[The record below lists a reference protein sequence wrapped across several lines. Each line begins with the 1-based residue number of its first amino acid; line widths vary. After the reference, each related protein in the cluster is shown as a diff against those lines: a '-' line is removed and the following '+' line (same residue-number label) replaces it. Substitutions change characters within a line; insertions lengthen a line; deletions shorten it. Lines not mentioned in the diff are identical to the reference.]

1 MLIDHARS
9 HGRPLGA
16 VPHHIF
22 CANRNF
28 VAPRKI
34 CFKYIIKT
42 KILTPKMY
50 FAPKLS
56 KPGYRPVLDE
66 EPPVDLK
73 KIPTEKNVFVF
84 AHLI

>member
-1 MLIDHARS
+1 
-9 HGRPLGA
+9 
-16 VPHHIF
+16 
-22 CANRNF
+22 
-28 VAPRKI
+28 
-34 CFKYIIKT
+34 
-42 KILTPKMY
+42 MY